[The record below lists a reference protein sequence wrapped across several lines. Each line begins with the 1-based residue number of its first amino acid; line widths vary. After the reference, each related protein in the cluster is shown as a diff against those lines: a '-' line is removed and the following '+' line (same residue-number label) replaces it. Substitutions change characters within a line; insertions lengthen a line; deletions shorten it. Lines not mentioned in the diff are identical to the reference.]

1 MNEIDLNYS
10 ETPIFD
16 AAFVSLNETISMSD
30 DYFRENILNG
40 MMEDRKSF
48 IPIAENATGLLKR
61 AMYSF
66 VVSTLLE

>member
-1 MNEIDLNYS
+1 ML
-10 ETPIFD
+10 P
-16 AAFVSLNETISMSD
+16 VSRRGLGRRIRKSWGRNETISMSD